1 MTAPTLA
8 SGAPEATAVDART
21 YRRFTLTQR
30 IEHLVVL
37 TSFTVLAVTGLPQ
50 KFAGAAWAQVMI
62 GAMGG
67 IEFVRLVH
75 RVAATVLM
83 LGTVAHIMTVGFRV
97 FVQRVR
103 LTMLPSLADA
113 REGLHAFLYN
123 LGLRKEPPQAGRY
136 NFGEKFEYWALV
148 WGTVVMIITGFM
160 LWNPIATTRWLPG
173 QFIPAAKAA
182 HGGEALLAVLA
193 IIIWHM
199 YHVHVRRF
207 NRSMFTGRMT
217 EHEML
222 EDHPRELADIKA
234 GVADRPTDP
243 AQVQRRQQ
251 RYLPVA
257 VLLSTLL
264 LVFLYQFVTFEQTAL
279 ATIERG
285 ETADAFLPL
294 TPTPLPTPRPS
305 PTTIPLDP
313 LWNDNLEVVFSQ
325 KCVDCHGGAGGLDL
339 STYNLALA
347 GGKSG
352 AVIVP
357 GDPEGS
363 LIINKIVN
371 NDHPGKLT
379 EFEINVLRQWIASG
393 APE

>member
-1 MTAPTLA
+1 MTAATSKPQAPHT
-8 SGAPEATAVDART
+8 GAAERT
-21 YRRFTLTQR
+21 YPRFTLTQR
-30 IEHLVVL
+30 IEHAVIL

-50 KFAGAAWAQVMI
+50 KFAGADWAQWMI
-62 GAMGG
+62 GLMGG
-67 IEFVRLVH
+67 IELTRLIH
-75 RVAATVLM
+75 RVAATLLM
-83 LGTVAHIMTVGFRV
+83 LGTVAHIVTVGYRV

-103 LTMLPSLADA
+103 LTMLPGLGDVQEA
-113 REGLHAFLYN
+113 LHAFLYN
-123 LGLRKEPPQAGRY
+123 LGLRKTPPQAGRY

-217 EHEML
+217 EAEML

-234 GVADRPTDP
+234 GVADRPADP
-243 AQVQRRQQ
+243 AQVAQRQRR
-251 RYLPVA
+251 YVPVA
-257 VLLSTLL
+257 AVLAAALL
-264 LVFLYQFVTFEQTAL
+264 FFIYQFVTFEQTAL
-279 ATIERG
+279 ATVERG
-285 ETADAFLPL
+285 GSGEVFLPL
-294 TPTPLPTPRPS
+294 TPTPLPTARPTATS
-305 PTTIPLDP
+305 IPLDP
-313 LWNDNLEVVFSQ
+313 IWDGNLQVVLSH

-347 GGKSG
+347 GGRSG
-352 AVIVP
+352 PVIVP
-357 GDPEGS
+357 GDPDAS
-363 LIINKIVN
+363 LIVTKIEAGR
-371 NDHPGKLT
+371 HPGKLT
-379 EFEINVLRQWIASG
+379 EFEISVLREWIAQG

>member
-1 MTAPTLA
+1 MTAPTTSQA
-8 SGAPEATAVDART
+8 EGHSGSQARA
-21 YRRFTLTQR
+21 YRRFSLGQR
-30 IEHLVVL
+30 TEHLL
-37 TSFTVLAVTGLPQ
+37 ILSSFTILALTGMPQ
-50 KFAGAAWAQVMI
+50 KFAGAGWAQWMI

-67 IEFVRLVH
+67 IEMVRLIH

-83 LGTVAHIMTVGFRV
+83 LESVFHVVAVGYRV
-97 FVQRVR
+97 IVQRVR
-103 LTMLPSLADA
+103 LTMLPGLGDA
-113 REGLHAFLYN
+113 REGLAAFLYN
-123 LGLRKEPPQAGRY
+123 LGLRKAPPQAGRY
-136 NFGEKFEYWALV
+136 SFGEKFEYWALV

-207 NRSMFTGRMT
+207 NRSMFTGRMS

-222 EDHPRELADIKA
+222 EEHPQELADIKA

-243 AQVQRRQQ
+243 AQVQRRRQ

-257 VLLSTLL
+257 AVVAAVLLF
-264 LVFLYQFVTFEQTAL
+264 LVYQFVTFEQTAL
-279 ATIERG
+279 ATVDRG
-285 ETADAFLPL
+285 ETAEAFLPL
-294 TPTPLPTPRPS
+294 TATPLPTARPTA
-305 PTTIPLDP
+305 TTIPLDP
-313 LWNDNLEVVFSQ
+313 VWDANLEVVFSL

-352 AVIVP
+352 PVIAP
-357 GDPEGS
+357 GDPDGS
-363 LIINKIVN
+363 LIITKIVN

-379 EFEINVLRQWIASG
+379 EFEIGVLREWIAAG

>member
-1 MTAPTLA
+1 MTAP
-8 SGAPEATAVDART
+8 AVEHGQAGHAAQRT
-21 YRRFTLTQR
+21 YVRFTLGQR
-30 IEHLVVL
+30 IEHIIVL

-50 KFAGAAWAQVMI
+50 KFVGAAWAQWMI
-62 GAMGG
+62 AAMGG
-67 IEFVRLVH
+67 IELVRVIH
-75 RVAATVLM
+75 RVAATALM
-83 LGTVAHIMTVGFRV
+83 LGTVLHIVTVGYRV
-97 FVQRVR
+97 FVERVR
-103 LTMLPSLADA
+103 LSMLPGLADVGEA
-113 REGLHAFLYN
+113 LHAFLHN
-123 LGLRKEPPQAGRY
+123 LGLRKAPPQAGRY
-136 NFGEKFEYWALV
+136 NFGEKLEYWALV

-222 EDHPRELADIKA
+222 EEHPKELADIKA

-243 AQVQRRQQ
+243 AQVLKRQR

-257 VLLSTLL
+257 LVVSAVL
-264 LVFLYQFVTFEQTAL
+264 LVFLYGFVTFEQTAL
-279 ATIERG
+279 ETIERG
-285 ETADAFLPL
+285 SSGEAFLPL
-294 TPTPLPTPRPS
+294 TPTPLPTPRPTV
-305 PTTIPLDP
+305 TTIPLDP
-313 LWNDNLEVVFSQ
+313 VWAGNLAVVFSH

-352 AVIVP
+352 PVIVP
-357 GDPEGS
+357 GDPDNS
-363 LIINKIVN
+363 LIINKIIN

-379 EFEINVLRQWIASG
+379 EFEIEVLRTWIAAG